1 MNGDVILVLAL
12 HDLSQPRFRL
22 LLVQNIFDRNILA
35 QGLAGRVR
43 ADVPLLRQVLLG
55 FAVVHGRAARV
66 FVLGEAMRALFARLE
81 NVFG

>member
-1 MNGDVILVLAL
+1 MVLVL

-22 LLVQNIFDRNILA
+22 LLVQNVFDRNILA
-35 QGLAGRVR
+35 QVLARGVR
-43 ADVPLLRQVLLG
+43 ADVPLLWQVLLG

-66 FVLGEAMRALFARLE
+66 FVFGEAVRALFARLE